1 MQRMFVLR
9 TEEHAQSLWAFLKQ
23 NWRSMADT
31 QQPLAVT
38 VTQHKEKRTRDQN
51 KRYWAILNEI
61 ADQAWV
67 NGKQYSADAWHE
79 HFKQQLIGAEEL
91 PNGGKVGISS
101 ASLNVEEFGIYMTK
115 IEVYATSQLGCDF
128 IL

>member
-9 TEEHAQSLWAFLKQ
+9 SEEHAHSLWVFLKH
-23 NWRSMADT
+23 NWRAMAAA

-38 VTQHKEKRTRDQN
+38 ITQHKEKRTLDQN

-61 ADQAWV
+61 AEQAWV
-67 NGKQYSADAWHE
+67 SGRQFSADAWHE
-79 HFKQQLIGAEEL
+79 LFKQMFVGSIDM
-91 PNGGKVGISS
+91 PNGAKVGIST
-101 ASLNVEEFGIYMTK
+101 ASLNVEEFGNYMTK
-115 IEVYATSQLGCDF
+115 IEMYAASELGCQ